1 VFMLPN
7 PYHFFL
13 SDRTFRL
20 ILMAAPIGTLSA
32 MIGFIVSTAAL
43 ASPDNH
49 QQHSQTVAIADQ
61 LAKADAATPGG
72 QTRESSSGA
81 SSSEVREALSANS
94 SQRQGATPTPLAPAS
109 SANATPA
116 DRRTIAQAT
125 PTSNSTTTPF
135 AGQIPVQW
143 TDAPVAP
150 PPSLQPV
157 PSALPPATQQQ
168 AIPSAPLPLL
178 PAPAPTLAQTAPA
191 TPQATP
197 LPAPYSPRL
206 TSNAPLTP
214 PSLTLQGVFQ
224 YYDSD
229 VSARARA
236 IGIYPVTPN
245 LLFGGTLDFTT
256 GNAFGDDGINI
267 NELYVAASLPN
278 APNLRFVLGQI
289 DLTSY
294 FDRNSFAKDN
304 TTQFF
309 SPIFQT
315 NPALGAANIG
325 SRPGLLVN
333 WSVTDNLEARAVAF
347 SSARSIG
354 DFALDGFAGEVGLRT
369 GNAIIRGTYVSSR
382 DLDAPGGASRDRL
395 EAYGVNAE
403 LYIPEINLGLFARYG
418 RLNNQTFDFSA
429 DTYSVGANLLDVFQR
444 NDRLGLAYGRNL
456 SNESARRRDGDRV
469 PDALELFYDF
479 AVLPNLRLGLSIQQ
493 ANDFSDTIAGFR
505 LRTEFNVTPRSGL

>member
-1 VFMLPN
+1 MFMLPN
-7 PYHFFL
+7 PYHFFPG
-13 SDRTFRL
+13 DRAIRL
-20 ILMAAPIGTLSA
+20 ILLAAPVSTLSA
-32 MIGFIVSTAAL
+32 IIGFVFSTPAL

-49 QQHSQTVAIADQ
+49 HQHSQKVAIAGLQ
-61 LAKADAATPGG
+61 AQADAATSSR
-72 QTRESSSGA
+72 QSREGSSRA
-81 SSSEVREALSANS
+81 LSSEVRGARIASSAQPQS
-94 SQRQGATPTPLAPAS
+94 SNPTPLAPTPSAS
-109 SANATPA
+109 AVPA
-116 DRRTIAQAT
+116 STIAQAT

-135 AGQIPVQW
+135 TGQIPVQW

-150 PPSLQPV
+150 PPSLQPI

-168 AIPSAPLPLL
+168 VIPSAPLPIL
-178 PAPAPTLAQTAPA
+178 PAPAPTMAQTAPA
-191 TPQATP
+191 TPQVAP

-206 TSNAPLTP
+206 TGAPLTP

-236 IGIYPVTPN
+236 IGIYPITPN
-245 LLFGGTLDFTT
+245 VLFGGTLDFNA
-256 GNAFGDDGINI
+256 GNAFGDDGVNI

-325 SRPGLLVN
+325 SRVGLLVN
-333 WSVTDNLEARAVAF
+333 WSVTDNLEARAAAF

-354 DFALDGFAGEVGLRT
+354 DFALDAFAGEVGFRT

-382 DLDAPGGASRDRL
+382 DLTAPGGASRDRL

-479 AVLPNLRLGLSIQQ
+479 AVLPNLRLGLTIQQ